1 MNPIE
6 WAKHHKKQLV
16 QQIVGDVQPISND
29 DRPIALFTAGI
40 PGAGKTE
47 FLDSL
52 LEHIPS
58 IVRIDMDEIV
68 KLFDGY
74 SPENYYRFRGAANII
89 VDEVVIYCRRHRL
102 DFALDGT
109 FASPHAVENIRSAL
123 KRHSVAILYVWKEP
137 PLAWQHTKDRQ
148 LITKRGIEK
157 DGFIKSCIA
166 TPENIRNAKEKF
178 DSKITILAIKKDMRN
193 NTFQLI
199 RDPSQ
204 IDNLLEK
211 RYTKNSLERIL
222 S

>member
-1 MNPIE
+1 MNPTE
-6 WAKHHKKQLV
+6 WAKQNKKQLV
-16 QQIVGDVQPISND
+16 QQIVDNAQSAPD
-29 DRPIALFTAGI
+29 DEKPLALFAAGV

-52 LEHIPS
+52 LAHIPD

-109 FASPHAVENIRSAL
+109 FASPRAVENVRSAL
-123 KRHSVAILYVWKEP
+123 KRHNVAIVYVWKEP
-137 PLAWQHTKDRQ
+137 SLAWQHTKDRQ
-148 LITKRGIEK
+148 LVTKREIKK
-157 DGFIKSCIA
+157 DGFIKSCID
-166 TPENIRNAKEKF
+166 TPANIRTAQRKF
-178 DSKITILAIKKDMRN
+178 GDKIAILAIRKDMQN
-193 NTFQLI
+193 DTFQVI
-199 RDPSQ
+199 RDTAQ
-204 IDNLLEK
+204 IDNLLDK
-211 RYTKNSLERIL
+211 HYTESNLERIL

>member
-1 MNPIE
+1 MNPTE
-6 WAKHHKKQLV
+6 WAKQNKKQLV
-16 QQIVGDVQPISND
+16 QQIVGNAQSAPD
-29 DRPIALFTAGI
+29 DEKPLALFAAGV

-52 LEHIPS
+52 LAHIPD

-89 VDEVVIYCRRHRL
+89 VDEVVIYCRRHHL

-109 FASPHAVENIRSAL
+109 FASPRAVENVRSAL
-123 KRHSVAILYVWKEP
+123 KRHNVAIVYVWKEP
-137 PLAWQHTKDRQ
+137 SLAWQHTKDRQ
-148 LITKRGIEK
+148 LVTKRGIEK
-157 DGFIKSCIA
+157 VGFIKSCID
-166 TPENIRNAKEKF
+166 TPMNIRTAKEKF
-178 DSKITILAIKKDMRN
+178 GNKIAILAIKKDIQN

-211 RYTKNSLERIL
+211 HYTESILERTL

>member
-6 WAKHHKKQLV
+6 WAKQNKKQLV
-16 QQIVGDVQPISND
+16 RQIVGDAQSATD
-29 DRPIALFTAGI
+29 DEKPLALFAAGI

-52 LEHIPS
+52 LADTQN

-74 SPENYYRFRGAANII
+74 SPENYYRFRGGANII

-109 FASPHAVENIRSAL
+109 FASPRAVENIRSAL
-123 KRHSVAILYVWKEP
+123 KRHNVAIIYVWKEP
-137 PLAWQHTKDRQ
+137 SLAWQHTKDRQ
-148 LITKRGIEK
+148 LVTKRGIK
-157 DGFIKSCIA
+157 KGGFIKSCID
-166 TPENIRNAKEKF
+166 TPTNIRTAKAKF
-178 DSKITILAIKKDMRN
+178 GSKIAILAIEKDMQN

-199 RDPSQ
+199 RDPSE
-204 IDNLLEK
+204 IDKLLEK
-211 RYTKNSLERIL
+211 HYTKSTLERTL

>member
-1 MNPIE
+1 MNPTE
-6 WAKHHKKQLV
+6 WAKQNKKQLV
-16 QQIVGDVQPISND
+16 QQIVGNAQSAPD
-29 DRPIALFTAGI
+29 DEKPLALLAAGV

-52 LEHIPS
+52 LAHIPN

-109 FASPHAVENIRSAL
+109 FASPRAVENVRSAL
-123 KRHSVAILYVWKEP
+123 KRHNVAIIYVWKDP
-137 PLAWQHTKDRQ
+137 SLAWQHTKDRQ
-148 LITKRGIEK
+148 LVTKRGIEK
-157 DGFIKSCIA
+157 GGFIKSCID
-166 TPENIRNAKEKF
+166 TPMNIRTAKEKF
-178 DSKITILAIKKDMRN
+178 GNKIAILAIKKDIQN

-211 RYTKNSLERIL
+211 HYTESILERTL